1 MESIFIKKRLAAFA
15 VLLGLGAG
23 GVPVFAQQT
32 DPALTAAVVAQTAEL
47 KSIHKKRRKLQ
58 ERIIAAEA
66 AVTVAL
72 DRVHSVEDKM
82 LEYLSNA
89 QGNW

>member
-32 DPALTAAVVAQTAEL
+32 DPALTAAVVAQ
-47 KSIHKKRRKLQ
+47 KPP
-58 ERIIAAEA
+58 
-66 AVTVAL
+66 
-72 DRVHSVEDKM
+72 
-82 LEYLSNA
+82 
-89 QGNW
+89 